1 MSFWTEERIETLT
14 KLWLDGVSGEAVA
27 REIGDGCTRNA
38 VIGKANRLGLAA
50 HQRSNEGSA
59 SAAMLRRVEKR
70 KRQEAASVTGF
81 GVNKIQAARSTAPQ
95 VFQSTPPKAEATRK
109 STPVPEKRQ
118 GVLFEELPAN
128 GCKFAIN
135 DAPKGKPHLFC
146 GAPRIDGSSWC
157 IEHNARCYGRPWPPK
172 PFVLKP
178 RIAA

>member
-1 MSFWTEERIETLT
+1 MTGFWTEQRIETLT

-59 SAAMLRRVEKR
+59 SAAMLRRVEAR
-70 KRQEAASVTGF
+70 NRLTGF
-81 GVNKIQAARSTAPQ
+81 GVNKIQAARATAPQ
-95 VFQSTPPKAEATRK
+95 VK
-109 STPVPEKRQ
+109 STPVPEKHQ
-118 GVLFEELPAN
+118 GVLLDDLPAN
-128 GCKFAIN
+128 GCRWAIN

-146 GAPRIDGSSWC
+146 AEPREAGSSWC
-157 IEHNARCYGRPWPPK
+157 CHHHALAYGRPWPPK
-172 PFVLKP
+172 PFILKP